1 MTYRIGKPTIILA
14 TLATIF
20 YLISWTGTSIIV
32 GALAAI
38 FESFSF
44 FLASMRDGDKPD
56 DEGGENIQKRRD
68 EW

>member
-44 FLASMRDGDKPD
+44 LASMRDGDKPD